1 MSMRMR
7 LARLLF
13 VGLFLGMLVRGVAG
27 KDDLIDSMVS
37 EMGVAANQDDLAL
50 LSGSFLGDLSAWNGA
65 SNPAAGLPRTATLA
79 VPTNGA
85 YRIWLRREAG
95 VKQADPV
102 RLTLGGANAGEH
114 RFGAQALTT
123 QPAVEQEKSLPVRFE
138 NGATRASYPS
148 GPCWVWEFWDM
159 DLKAGDTRVDVLPER
174 PAARFTH
181 LFLTRSKSFVPNLG
195 IEGERNLDRVYYRFR
210 VREAD
215 KPACSVV
222 KATMAYHWYFKPDG
236 EIEDIWWVGL
246 GARKLRDA
254 GPHLVPLSEKGEA
267 AVRNGE
273 WTAWLDAS
281 WSSLGAG
288 PWGTGDVR
296 FQPVTRGLCDV
307 QLAWYPHPAA
317 VDKTITVE
325 IDEATAL
332 FCAPLYNKGKG
343 KAVAPDPAAVAGVW
357 GVLGADY
364 LARFKTTSDFNRQF
378 RAQIEEARQALGL
391 TGAVLRL
398 PSGLRIVTPVK
409 GRRSELRDLS
419 KTLAEM
425 GINGI
430 WDLPSDLAK
439 DAGMEPALTASAFFH
454 TCDPADPARPA
465 LVRRA
470 MELKYAEAVKKN
482 PDYPVQ
488 VTDICVGDEIGNI
501 AGASKI
507 AQSVACMKR
516 FRAYLARIL
525 QEKGE
530 TPAFFGVEEL
540 ADLPCLAQM
549 TPQAGL
555 YEKRLYSYS
564 MKFREVLNADYY
576 RTVTSVATGLYP
588 NVRTFANYS
597 PAPLRQGD
605 QTMNG
610 GGWFGLVR
618 NGGVTMS
625 WGEDWVYKIGSFT
638 GYEIVGYYAALT
650 ACAARRSGAPSGFY
664 VVPYCGNAAGNI
676 VSVLSRNIKTIC
688 LFNFGPGYNGTGM
701 EGNWSD
707 QPQAYPQIVKALHVA
722 AFAGRPLAE
731 GRIESRR
738 VALLYNRDHEIMYGG
753 SRGEQTDRALTFA
766 ALANCHWNADIVLNE
781 DLTPEILA
789 RYGVLV
795 LNGFCLPREA
805 VPVIGKWVEQGG
817 LLIASA
823 GAGSRD
829 ATDGPLPEMDTLFG
843 ASQEVLDLS
852 PGYFSPIELYKHK
865 PVGTITVQ
873 ETLFTP
879 ALTAEVVGLKVGLRP
894 TTAQPVA
901 TFEDGTCA
909 ATLRAL
915 GKGHVLLWGVQP
927 GILYKG
933 RRDGVKSYVDE
944 MSRYADARLA
954 VFEKPLRQALGDPPL
969 TADAPQ
975 LELTRFD
982 LGSETAI
989 LVNNMRKFD
998 WRADMPP
1005 AEIRLRT
1012 DQPVRE
1018 VSSAMKGALAW
1029 KRDGEWVKIT
1039 LPVPESVDSIRMR

>member
-1 MSMRMR
+1 M
-7 LARLLF
+7 
-13 VGLFLGMLVRGVAG
+13 
-27 KDDLIDSMVS
+27 
-37 EMGVAANQDDLAL
+37 
-50 LSGSFLGDLSAWNGA
+50 
-65 SNPAAGLPRTATLA
+65 
-79 VPTNGA
+79 
-85 YRIWLRREAG
+85 
-95 VKQADPV
+95 
-102 RLTLGGANAGEH
+102 
-114 RFGAQALTT
+114 
-123 QPAVEQEKSLPVRFE
+123 
-138 NGATRASYPS
+138 
-148 GPCWVWEFWDM
+148 
-159 DLKAGDTRVDVLPER
+159 
-174 PAARFTH
+174 
-181 LFLTRSKSFVPNLG
+181 
-195 IEGERNLDRVYYRFR
+195 
-210 VREAD
+210 
-215 KPACSVV
+215 
-222 KATMAYHWYFKPDG
+222 
-236 EIEDIWWVGL
+236 
-246 GARKLRDA
+246 
-254 GPHLVPLSEKGEA
+254 
-267 AVRNGE
+267 
-273 WTAWLDAS
+273 
-281 WSSLGAG
+281 
-288 PWGTGDVR
+288 
-296 FQPVTRGLCDV
+296 TRGLCDV
-307 QLAWYPHPAA
+307 QLAWHPHPAA

-357 GVLGADY
+357 GVLGPDY
-364 LARFKTTSDFNRQF
+364 LARFKTTADFNRQF
-378 RAQIEEARQALGL
+378 RAQIEEARKTLGL
-391 TGAVLRL
+391 TGEVLRL
-398 PSGLRIVTPVK
+398 PPGLRIVTPVK
-409 GRRSELRDLS
+409 GRHSELRDLS

-430 WDLPSDLAK
+430 WDLPPDLCRE
-439 DAGMEPALTASAFFH
+439 AGMEPALMPGAFFH
-454 TCDPADPARPA
+454 TCDPADPARPI
-465 LVRRA
+465 LVRRQ
-470 MELKYAEAVKKN
+470 MELKLAEAVKGN
-482 PDYPVQ
+482 PGYAAQ
-488 VTDICVGDEIGNI
+488 ATDLCVGDEIGNI
-501 AGASKI
+501 AGAPKI

-516 FRAYLARIL
+516 FRAYLARVL
-525 QEKGE
+525 REKGE

-540 ADLPCLAQM
+540 ADLPCLSRM
-549 TPQAGL
+549 GPHPGV
-555 YEKRLYSYS
+555 YERRLFSHS

-576 RTVTSVATGLYP
+576 RAITDVATNLYP
-588 NVRTFANYS
+588 QVRTFANYS

-638 GYEIVGYYAALT
+638 GYEIVSYYAALT
-650 ACAARRSGAPSGFY
+650 ECAARRNGKPSGFY

-707 QPQAYPQIVKALHVA
+707 QPQAYPPIVKALHVA

-738 VALLYNRDHEIMYGG
+738 VALLYNRDHEIMLGG
-753 SRGEQTDRALTFA
+753 SRGEQSDRALTFA
-766 ALANCHWNADIVLNE
+766 ALANCRQNADVILNE
-781 DLTPEILA
+781 DLTPEILG
-789 RYGVLV
+789 RYGALV

-805 VPVIGKWVEQGG
+805 VPVLEKWVEQGG
-817 LLIASA
+817 LLIGAA

-829 ATDGPLPEMDTLFG
+829 ATDGPLLEMDALFG
-843 ASQEVLDLS
+843 ASQAVLDLS
-852 PGYFSPIELYKHK
+852 QGYFSPIELYKHK

-909 ATLRAL
+909 ATLRAV

-944 MSRYADARLA
+944 MSRYADERLA
-954 VFEKPLRQALGDPPL
+954 LFEKPLRQALGEPPL
-969 TADAPQ
+969 TTDTPQ

-982 LGSETAI
+982 LGPETAI
-989 LVNNMRKFD
+989 LVNNMRKHD

-1012 DQPVRE
+1012 GQPVQE
-1018 VSSAMKGALAW
+1018 VASALAGKLAW
-1029 KRDGEWVKIT
+1029 TRDGEWVKIT
-1039 LPVPESVDSIRMR
+1039 LPVPDSVDSIRVR